1 MPRRN
6 YWRNFLIDVVLCS
19 GFVFLILIA
28 IVKISTWSPLQVL
41 DPIGQALADT
51 ELTDLT
57 FSRLRED
64 PEIDTNILIVN
75 FGNLPRAKVAE
86 QIKIISQYKPKVIAI
101 DAFYGNCPFGL
112 TDSINC
118 PTAYDTVS
126 NMLLANAITNAG
138 NVVLVTKL
146 LQTKALVEK
155 YGDVAIYDSLE
166 RSAEMFRKGAH
177 EGYASLETDAGHQE
191 DLKTC
196 RRFNPK
202 MMVNGEENYAFA
214 VKAAMAYDSAKTK
227 RFLERDNFV
236 EVINYR
242 GNTIDMYGASEY
254 AGRYFALDWYQ
265 ALDTNQFVPALIKD
279 KVVLMGFLGG
289 DFTDT
294 SWDDKFLTPLN
305 SKMAGRAR
313 PDMYGLVVHANIVSM
328 ILNEDYINETPD
340 WLETVIAAVLC
351 MLTVAVFLLIN
362 GNSRLAP
369 WYDALS
375 LVIQLSQI
383 LIFSFVT
390 VFFVV
395 WFRLKLDLTTSLAA
409 LAVVGTGFEL
419 YNSFIKALWKTYFSK
434 FVKKYLDFI
443 GFLSNYISIK
453 RHE

>member
-1 MPRRN
+1 MPRRK
-6 YWRNFLIDVVLCS
+6 YWRDFLIDVVLCS
-19 GFVFLILIA
+19 GFVFLILLG

-57 FSRLRED
+57 FARLRDD

-75 FGNLPRAKVAE
+75 IGNLTRAEVAQ
-86 QIKIISQYKPKVIAI
+86 QINNISKYKPKVIAI
-101 DAFYGNCPFGL
+101 DAFYNCPFGY

-118 PTAYDTVS
+118 PMAYDTLS
-126 NMLLANAITNAG
+126 NMLLADAIASAG

-155 YGDVAIYDSLE
+155 HGDVALYDSLE
-166 RSAEMFRKGAH
+166 RSDEILRAHAH

-202 MMVNGEENYAFA
+202 MLVNGEMNYAFS
-214 VKAAMAYDSAKTK
+214 VKTAMAFDSVKTK

-242 GNTIDMYGASEY
+242 GNTIDLYGASEY

-279 KVVLMGFLGG
+279 KVVLMGFLGA
-289 DFTDT
+289 DFSDT

-328 ILNEDYINETPD
+328 ILNEDYINETPN
-340 WLETVIAAVLC
+340 WVETLIAVVLC
-351 MLTVAVFLLIN
+351 MLTVALFMLIN
-362 GNSRLAP
+362 NSRLRD

-395 WFRLKLDLTTSLAA
+395 WFHLKLNLTATLAA

-419 YNSFIKALWKTYFSK
+419 YNSFIKKLWNSYFSR
-434 FVKKYLDFI
+434 FARKYFEFI

-453 RHE
+453 RHD

>member
-19 GFVFLILIA
+19 GFVFLILIG

-75 FGNLPRAKVAE
+75 IGNLTRAEVAQ
-86 QIKIISQYKPKVIAI
+86 QINNISKYKPKVIAI
-101 DAFYGNCPFGL
+101 DAFYNCPFGF

-118 PTAYDTVS
+118 PNAYDTLS
-126 NMLLANAITNAG
+126 NLIFGDAIANAG
-138 NVVLVTKL
+138 NVVMVTKL

-166 RSAEMFRKGAH
+166 RSDEILRPGAH

-202 MMVNGEENYAFA
+202 MMVNGEEHYAFA
-214 VKAAMAYDSAKTK
+214 VKAAMAFDSVKAK

-340 WLETVIAAVLC
+340 WLETLIAAVLC

-419 YNSFIKALWKTYFSK
+419 YNSFIKALWKAYFSK
-434 FVKKYLDFI
+434 FVKKYLDLL

>member
-6 YWRNFLIDVVLCS
+6 YWRDFLIDVILCS
-19 GFVFLILIA
+19 GFVFLILLG
-28 IVKISTWSPLQVL
+28 IVRISQWSPLQVL

-57 FSRLRED
+57 FARLRED

-75 FGNLPRAKVAE
+75 IGNLSRAEVAM
-86 QIKIISQYKPKVIAI
+86 QINNISKYKPKVIAI
-101 DAFYGNCPFGL
+101 DAFYNCPFGY

-118 PTAYDTVS
+118 PMAYDTLS
-126 NMLLANAITNAG
+126 NMILADAIANAG

-155 YGDVAIYDSLE
+155 YGDVAMYDSLE
-166 RSAEMFRKGAH
+166 RSDEILRVKAH

-196 RRFNPK
+196 RRFNPS
-202 MMVNGEENYAFA
+202 MVVNGEMTYAFA
-214 VKAAMAYDSAKTK
+214 VKTAMAFDSAKTK

-279 KVVLMGFLGG
+279 KVVLMGFLGA
-289 DFTDT
+289 DFGDT

-328 ILNEDYINETPD
+328 ILNEDYINETPN
-340 WLETVIAAVLC
+340 WVETLIAVVLC
-351 MLTVAVFLLIN
+351 MLTVALFMII
-362 GNSRLAP
+362 SRSSALKD

-375 LVIQLSQI
+375 LVIQLTQI

-395 WFRLKLDLTTSLAA
+395 WFHLKLNLTVTLAA

-419 YNSFIKALWKTYFSK
+419 YNSFIKKIWNSYFSR
-434 FVKKYLDFI
+434 FAKKYFDFI